1 MLLRTRTNIFFYYRM
16 FFIAL
21 FLLLG
26 ISGTGIVVLDYYA
39 GITIIETDSPF
50 DKQALFATS
59 SIIGTLGLFMAFI
72 MIFLMRE
79 KRGFIA
85 DRREINKPLDFVD
98 RRSNTDRRSL

>member
-1 MLLRTRTNIFFYYRM
+1 
-16 FFIAL
+16 
-21 FLLLG
+21 
-26 ISGTGIVVLDYYA
+26 
-39 GITIIETDSPF
+39 
-50 DKQALFATS
+50 LFATS